1 MDLHTYETSLSLSFL
16 CRCTGE
22 MCIVVGG
29 ECPVDKNGCAYVTN
43 SWTKA
48 RAQDETHPGVRV
60 DGFPRVFPVV
70 KDGKD
75 RKTAAQWPLT
85 RAKGERPR
93 LGERGERNERNGDG
107 EIICH
112 GGQTNP

>member
-1 MDLHTYETSLSLSFL
+1 M
-16 CRCTGE
+16 
-22 MCIVVGG
+22 
-29 ECPVDKNGCAYVTN
+29 
-43 SWTKA
+43 
-48 RAQDETHPGVRV
+48 
-60 DGFPRVFPVV
+60 DGFPRVSPVV

-85 RAKGERPR
+85 RAKGERPV
-93 LGERGERNERNGDG
+93 LGRGGEGERNERNGDG